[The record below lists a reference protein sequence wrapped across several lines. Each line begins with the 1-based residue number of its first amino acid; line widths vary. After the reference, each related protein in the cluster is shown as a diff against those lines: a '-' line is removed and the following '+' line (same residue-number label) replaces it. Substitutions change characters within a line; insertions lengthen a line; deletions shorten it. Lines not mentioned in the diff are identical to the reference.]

1 MNSGVQFYLQQ
12 PPVLSYLI
20 IHLAFP
26 LFPEKQG
33 TFKFVLNS
41 FGKNHSWTYTQ
52 YESSGAHKVLEAIS
66 AAFYW
71 VIFYF
76 LKKMI
81 IFFKR
86 FCFQHNWKV
95 LCCFL
100 RSPAHSQ
107 NAPSGFLD
115 SYFHDRGDKGV
126 MLLHDPSVASG
137 NSSLTDRKGPHPW
150 WAKLPRSENP
160 FRLHLRQPAHHEARN
175 SPFISVFMAWPLTQ
189 ASFKR
194 IWRKY

>member
-41 FGKNHSWTYTQ
+41 FGKKPFMNIYPIRILWGSQSIGSHFSCILL
-52 YESSGAHKVLEAIS
+52 SD
-66 AAFYW
+66 
-71 VIFYF
+71 F
-76 LKKMI
+76 LFFKKNDN
-81 IFFKR
+81 FFKR

-175 SPFISVFMAWPLTQ
+175 SPFISVFMA
-189 ASFKR
+189 
-194 IWRKY
+194 